1 MSNKIE
7 KTANSLIKL
16 YSGGNSKSEMK
27 FRKELESINWDKE
40 QKKLKSILITTN
52 IAFTI
57 SIVCFLFL
65 VVLLFI
71 GINRHG
77 QQEISLASAIGIC
90 GGCITTS
97 IGFYRT
103 SVRFKVFNLLR
114 ELLEN

>member
-27 FRKELESINWDKE
+27 FRKKLENINWDKE
-40 QKKLKSILITTN
+40 QKILKNSLVTTN
-52 IAFTI
+52 IAFII
-57 SIVCFLFL
+57 SVVCFLVL
-65 VVLLFI
+65 VVLWFI
-71 GINRHG
+71 GIIRQG
-77 QQEISLASAIGIC
+77 QQEISLASAIGVC

-97 IGFYRT
+97 IIFYST